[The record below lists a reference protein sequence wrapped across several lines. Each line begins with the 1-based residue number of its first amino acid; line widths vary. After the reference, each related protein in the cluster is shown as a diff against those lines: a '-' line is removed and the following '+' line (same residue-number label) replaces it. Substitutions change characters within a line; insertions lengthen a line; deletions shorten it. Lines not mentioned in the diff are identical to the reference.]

1 VTRHRILVVDDD
13 PRLLHI
19 VAMYLGIEGYDVA
32 TASNGEDGLKE
43 VDSHKPE

>member
-1 VTRHRILVVDDD
+1 MSRRVLVVDDD

-32 TASNGEDGLKE
+32 MASNPKFEMSVEFG
-43 VDSHKPE
+43 